1 MPERFLVFIP
11 AYNCEKQVPRVLN
24 QLLDRQVAAMV
35 TECIVVNNRSTDGTE
50 AAVQSWMQAHP
61 QAPVRLLRNDQNY
74 GLGGS
79 HKVAFQYAVQH
90 NFDYLIV
97 LHGDDQGDIRD
108 VLPLVHSGRH
118 RKYDCCLGSRFMPES
133 RIKGYST
140 LRVVGNYGFNWLFSL
155 VAGHKIT
162 DLGSG
167 LNLYAVHDPG
177 PLPPQAE
184 SPFLPHQLAGG
195 RPGIQQQTDQLW
207 RQPAQTVRALP
218 EKQKRVCD
226 PRMAGKTNRR
236 IYKHHHCFQSVKGD
250 VDYEGSGNGCCRV
263 YRRPA
268 YACIVEK
275 RPYRHWCG

>member
-1 MPERFLVFIP
+1 M
-11 AYNCEKQVPRVLN
+11 N

-140 LRVVGNYGFNWLFSL
+140 LRVVGNYGFRKTEKLPAIGQKSCWRKQPMKNGSMALLPKLS
-155 VAGHKIT
+155 AGQRTAI
-162 DLGSG
+162 
-167 LNLYAVHDPG
+167 N
-177 PLPPQAE
+177 
-184 SPFLPHQLAGG
+184 
-195 RPGIQQQTDQLW
+195 
-207 RQPAQTVRALP
+207 
-218 EKQKRVCD
+218 C
-226 PRMAGKTNRR
+226 
-236 IYKHHHCFQSVKGD
+236 
-250 VDYEGSGNGCCRV
+250 
-263 YRRPA
+263 
-268 YACIVEK
+268 
-275 RPYRHWCG
+275 

>member
-162 DLGSG
+162 DL
-167 LNLYAVHDPG
+167 D
-177 PLPPQAE
+177 
-184 SPFLPHQLAGG
+184 
-195 RPGIQQQTDQLW
+195 R
-207 RQPAQTVRALP
+207 
-218 EKQKRVCD
+218 K
-226 PRMAGKTNRR
+226 
-236 IYKHHHCFQSVKGD
+236 SV
-250 VDYEGSGNGCCRV
+250 V
-263 YRRPA
+263 
-268 YACIVEK
+268 
-275 RPYRHWCG
+275 

>member
-118 RKYDCCLGSRFMPES
+118 RKYDCCLGSLQHSAR
-133 RIKGYST
+133 
-140 LRVVGNYGFNWLFSL
+140 
-155 VAGHKIT
+155 
-162 DLGSG
+162 
-167 LNLYAVHDPG
+167 
-177 PLPPQAE
+177 
-184 SPFLPHQLAGG
+184 GG
-195 RPGIQQQTDQLW
+195 QLW
-207 RQPAQTVRALP
+207 L
-218 EKQKRVCD
+218 
-226 PRMAGKTNRR
+226 
-236 IYKHHHCFQSVKGD
+236 
-250 VDYEGSGNGCCRV
+250 
-263 YRRPA
+263 
-268 YACIVEK
+268 
-275 RPYRHWCG
+275 

>member
-24 QLLDRQVAAMV
+24 QLLDCQVAAMV

-155 VAGHKIT
+155 VTLHKIT

-167 LNLYAVHDPG
+167 LNLYAVP
-177 PLPPQAE
+177 PLANGYT
-184 SPFLPHQLAGG
+184 S
-195 RPGIQQQTDQLW
+195 
-207 RQPAQTVRALP
+207 
-218 EKQKRVCD
+218 KY
-226 PRMAGKTNRR
+226 R
-236 IYKHHHCFQSVKGD
+236 IY
-250 VDYEGSGNGCCRV
+250 
-263 YRRPA
+263 
-268 YACIVEK
+268 
-275 RPYRHWCG
+275 

>member
-108 VLPLVHSGRH
+108 VLPWYTAAATVSMIAALAPVLC
-118 RKYDCCLGSRFMPES
+118 RKAASRATALCVWWATMALTGCS
-133 RIKGYST
+133 A
-140 LRVVGNYGFNWLFSL
+140 WW
-155 VAGHKIT
+155 
-162 DLGSG
+162 
-167 LNLYAVHDPG
+167 PG
-177 PLPPQAE
+177 TR
-184 SPFLPHQLAGG
+184 SPTWA
-195 RPGIQQQTDQLW
+195 
-207 RQPAQTVRALP
+207 AA
-218 EKQKRVCD
+218 
-226 PRMAGKTNRR
+226 
-236 IYKHHHCFQSVKGD
+236 
-250 VDYEGSGNGCCRV
+250 
-263 YRRPA
+263 
-268 YACIVEK
+268 
-275 RPYRHWCG
+275 

>member
-118 RKYDCCLGSRFMPES
+118 RKYDCCLGSRFMREAAS
-133 RIKGYST
+133 RATALCAWWATMALTGCSA
-140 LRVVGNYGFNWLFSL
+140 WW
-155 VAGHKIT
+155 
-162 DLGSG
+162 
-167 LNLYAVHDPG
+167 PG
-177 PLPPQAE
+177 TR
-184 SPFLPHQLAGG
+184 SPTWA
-195 RPGIQQQTDQLW
+195 
-207 RQPAQTVRALP
+207 AA
-218 EKQKRVCD
+218 
-226 PRMAGKTNRR
+226 
-236 IYKHHHCFQSVKGD
+236 
-250 VDYEGSGNGCCRV
+250 
-263 YRRPA
+263 
-268 YACIVEK
+268 
-275 RPYRHWCG
+275 